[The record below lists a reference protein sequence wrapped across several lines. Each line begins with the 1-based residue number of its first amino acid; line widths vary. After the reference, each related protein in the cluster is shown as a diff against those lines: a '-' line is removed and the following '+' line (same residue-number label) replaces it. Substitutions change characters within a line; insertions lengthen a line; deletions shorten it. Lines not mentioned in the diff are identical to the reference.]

1 MKVLGSWCDD
11 SGGRTGALVASLQ
24 TGNSAFYKY
33 EALLLKDR
41 KLSIVGRTKAF
52 GTCLRGLD
60 VARLGNASLGQ
71 CQS

>member
-11 SGGRTGALVASLQ
+11 SGGRTGALVASLR

-33 EALLLKDR
+33 EALLNDR
-41 KLSIVGRTKAF
+41 KLSIVGRTK
-52 GTCLRGLD
+52 GIRHCLRGLD